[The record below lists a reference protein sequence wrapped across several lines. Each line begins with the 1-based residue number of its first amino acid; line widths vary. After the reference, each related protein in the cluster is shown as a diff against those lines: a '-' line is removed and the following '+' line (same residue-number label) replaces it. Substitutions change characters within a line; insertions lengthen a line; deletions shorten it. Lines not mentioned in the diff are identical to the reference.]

1 MAQPDI
7 TQRVRD
13 LKNALSSIE
22 GELKG
27 GDTPPQ
33 GLEEFKAV
41 VDSVRLSVWAILSGA
56 KADNFQTFIGGF
68 RLRRGSD
75 ICRQIL
81 GDIESGT
88 LHAEHPEFGDFKET
102 VEELASALARAMDS

>member
-7 TQRVRD
+7 AQRVRD

-27 GDTPPQ
+27 GNTLPE

-56 KADNFQTFIGGF
+56 KADDYQAFISGF

-81 GDIESGT
+81 GDIESGA
-88 LHAEHPEFGDFKET
+88 LRPENPDFGDFKGT
-102 VEELASALARAMDS
+102 VEELASALARTVNS